1 MDWVETS
8 RESTGLRGLAETE
21 SAAAWQISA
30 DNSSRALPL
39 SLPRSCPAPRVS
51 IAQWSR
57 GLSETRTRRLPSMG
71 AGDIF
76 LCRTRRR
83 RALLPVASVAS
94 AILSLLLVA
103 CLAPS
108 SLSIREARSFSSSA
122 TSAQGPARA
131 LYIVHLR
138 SAPPIVS
145 YRGGIPGFPPIAPP
159 QPSDSG
165 SETGDEEG
173 GDTGGDPSGNAGG
186 AGGAGGTAGSG
197 GAGGAAGAAR
207 AAGAGSAHGV
217 TASANGGKRRQWRV
231 NPRLPHVRAFK
242 RMLQRQQRLV
252 AAHVGL
258 RAEQLLYS
266 YAFAG
271 NSFAALLS
279 PQQVWRLSRH
289 PAVAAVRGSAEVR
302 ALTTA
307 TPAFLQLPQSLWA
320 AAGGEGSAGEG
331 VVVGVVDTGIWPEH
345 RSFANDV
352 HSGCYSFKQ
361 RSPSLVRRL
370 KSHKQRSPSPSFSPL
385 FLPALP
391 TIHRFPPFFTLPSP
405 SFFPLS
411 GPSQPIVPS
420 LLPLP
425 PFSSPLIPP
434 PFSPPT
440 HLLPPLFP
448 VVTSSTSHPR
458 PTVPHPRP
466 STGPAPPPTSALD
479 SKADVSSFFFPHPL
493 RSSPPHQSSAP
504 YGPPPSSFKGACPT
518 SSDFPA
524 TACSGKLVGGGSF
537 RAALEAGGTRIDW
550 TREYASPRDAVGH
563 GTWCAGAAAGN
574 GNTAAQ
580 VSATQSLGRASGM
593 APRARIA
600 MYKVLWR
607 VAGGYGSG
615 NYADLFAAVDQAVS
629 DGVDVLSLSLGG
641 YNPSATYFD
650 DLPFLRAFEAGIVV
664 VFAAG
669 NAGHNLPLPFA
680 RTVYN
685 FFPYY
690 ITVGAR

>member
-1 MDWVETS
+1 
-8 RESTGLRGLAETE
+8 
-21 SAAAWQISA
+21 
-30 DNSSRALPL
+30 
-39 SLPRSCPAPRVS
+39 
-51 IAQWSR
+51 
-57 GLSETRTRRLPSMG
+57 MG

-108 SLSIREARSFSSSA
+108 SLSIREARPFSSSA

-173 GDTGGDPSGNAGG
+173 GDTGGDPSGSAGG
-186 AGGAGGTAGSG
+186 AGGAGGTAGSGGAG

-258 RAEQLLYS
+258 RAEQLLYRTDARNVLCS
-266 YAFAG
+266 GMCCSVGLLYDIFTIPLLLHRLIPSLNPFFPPSSPPSLPPPHQLRLRRQLLRGAAVPAAG
-271 NSFAALLS
+271 VA
-279 PQQVWRLSRH
+279 PVTP

-345 RSFANDV
+345 RSFAND
-352 HSGCYSFKQ
+352 
-361 RSPSLVRRL
+361 
-370 KSHKQRSPSPSFSPL
+370 
-385 FLPALP
+385 
-391 TIHRFPPFFTLPSP
+391 
-405 SFFPLS
+405 
-411 GPSQPIVPS
+411 
-420 LLPLP
+420 
-425 PFSSPLIPP
+425 
-434 PFSPPT
+434 
-440 HLLPPLFP
+440 
-448 VVTSSTSHPR
+448 
-458 PTVPHPRP
+458 
-466 STGPAPPPTSALD
+466 
-479 SKADVSSFFFPHPL
+479 
-493 RSSPPHQSSAP
+493 SSAP

-524 TACSGKLVGGGSF
+524 TACSGKLVGSGSF

-650 DLPFLRAFEAGIVV
+650 DLPFLRAFEVGDTLTVVLFLPSAPFPSPLPPPLTPPLRLPLPPSSPGPPLSLRLPPRVLPLPSPRPACACVPAQAGIVV

-669 NAGHNLPLPFA
+669 NAGAPSFARTVYNFSPYYITVGARYTSVPCRHNLPLPFA